1 MESRTIKISLVK
13 VVICLILI
21 VTIVV
26 VAIKLFKKKDINIT
40 QEAENQIITYEQNTV
55 DEEKE
60 YIVDVLINGNN
71 EQITMKTCKGTFGY
85 LMKYDVYQFYV
96 EKNVDNKDE
105 FKSLVSDTIYMSVE
119 KKDESYDE
127 LKEKFIS
134 QEKEIGEEFYI
145 NGKKAFK
152 LVSEL
157 SDKKYF
163 EYYIENDN
171 RYFIIIGN
179 CGLNF
184 QSNVM
189 PIMEK
194 MVESFEIF
202 VEN

>member
-1 MESRTIKISLVK
+1 MEEQ
-13 VVICLILI
+13 
-21 VTIVV
+21 
-26 VAIKLFKKKDINIT
+26 AI
-40 QEAENQIITYEQNTV
+40 
-55 DEEKE
+55 
-60 YIVDVLINGNN
+60 
-71 EQITMKTCKGTFGY
+71 
-85 LMKYDVYQFYV
+85 
-96 EKNVDNKDE
+96 
-105 FKSLVSDTIYMSVE
+105 
-119 KKDESYDE
+119 E

-171 RYFIIIGN
+171 EYFIIIGN

-194 MVESFEIF
+194 MVESFEVF